1 MNRSLSTPTPSA
13 RLMSR
18 REMLEFMGTAAAV
31 TIFGCGR
38 GQSAPPD
45 SIGGENLQSTAVAAA
60 IPSCVVRPE
69 QTEGPYFIDEKL
81 NRSDIRSEPSDGS
94 IRQGVPLR
102 LAFQVSRVE
111 GGSCAPLSGARV
123 DIWQCD
129 AVGVYSDVRDMNV
142 DSRGKKFLRGYQV
155 TNTGGS
161 AEFLTI
167 YPGWYPGRA
176 VHIHFKVRNDPASR
190 QGSQATPLQH
200 QRTPHYDKRRRF
212 RLPARRKT
220 THTNVDQGF
229 GRLRSEVRYRS
240 SDDLT
245 LDLLLSSK
253 ESDLDKQIAFTAI
266 FTDRQHTFA
275 MADAMLHFFNHQAH
289 HRGQLTTLISQLG
302 YDYPI
307 AGVM

>member
-1 MNRSLSTPTPSA
+1 
-13 RLMSR
+13 MSR

-31 TIFGCGR
+31 AIFGCGR

-45 SIGGENLQSTAVAAA
+45 SIGGENLQSTAVAAV

-129 AVGVYSDVRDMNV
+129 AVGVYSDVRDMNA
-142 DSRGKKFLRGYQV
+142 DSRGKKFLRGSQV
-155 TNTGGS
+155 TNAGGS

-167 YPGWYPGRA
+167 YPGWYPGRD
-176 VHIHFKVRNDPASR
+176 VHIHVMVHLGGRIV
-190 QGSQATPLQH
+190 
-200 QRTPHYDKRRRF
+200 
-212 RLPARRKT
+212 
-220 THTNVDQGF
+220 HT
-229 GRLRSEVRYRS
+229 
-240 SDDLT
+240 
-245 LDLLLSSK
+245 
-253 ESDLDKQIAFTAI
+253 
-266 FTDRQHTFA
+266 
-275 MADAMLHFFNHQAH
+275 
-289 HRGQLTTLISQLG
+289 GQLFFPDALTDKVYKAPPYSKRGERDTRNADDSIRRGKDRVAARARSRRARDLIEKVEPTLTSPQTDWYVVLEA
-302 YDYPI
+302 YYAYPFQRPQKGWHFGFNL
-307 AGVM
+307 APGW

>member
-18 REMLEFMGTAAAV
+18 REMLEFMGTVAAV
-31 TIFGCGR
+31 AMFGCGR

-155 TNTGGS
+155 TNAGGS

-176 VHIHFKVRNDPASR
+176 VHIHFKIRNDPASR
-190 QGSQATPLQH
+190 QG
-200 QRTPHYDKRRRF
+200 Y
-212 RLPARRKT
+212 
-220 THTNVDQGF
+220 
-229 GRLRSEVRYRS
+229 E
-240 SDDLT
+240 
-245 LDLLLSSK
+245 
-253 ESDLDKQIAFTAI
+253 FT
-266 FTDRQHTFA
+266 
-275 MADAMLHFFNHQAH
+275 
-289 HRGQLTTLISQLG
+289 SQLYFDESITDQVHKQPPYNTKGRRTTTNEGDFGFRRGGKQLIPTLTKDLAG
-302 YDYPI
+302 YAAKFDI
-307 AGVM
+307 GLQMT